1 MSGYL
6 LEMGKK
12 AKKGK
17 GYALAKQILESGK
30 AYDKFIEIV
39 KAQKGKEIN
48 PSNLKLAKFRY
59 DIKSTKSGKIK
70 HLDNKALSR
79 IARRAGSPHDKAAGV
94 YLIVKKNFRVK
105 KGDVLFTIYAE
116 NKDKLRFAINTYK
129 DLGGFYFY
137 QYFVTNQWLIKRK
150 IYKV

>member
-1 MSGYL
+1 MF
-6 LEMGKK
+6 MGHMK

-17 GYALAKQILESGK
+17 GVAMALDILTSGK
-30 AYDKFIEIV
+30 AYTKFIEIV
-39 KAQKGKEIN
+39 KAQKGKEIS
-48 PSNLKLAKFRY
+48 PSNLKLSRFKY
-59 DIKSTKSGKIK
+59 KVKSTSSGKIK

-94 YLIVKKNFRVK
+94 YLRAKKNSRVK

-116 NKDKLRFAINTYK
+116 NKDKLKFAINTYK

-137 QYFVTNQWLIKRK
+137 
-150 IYKV
+150 